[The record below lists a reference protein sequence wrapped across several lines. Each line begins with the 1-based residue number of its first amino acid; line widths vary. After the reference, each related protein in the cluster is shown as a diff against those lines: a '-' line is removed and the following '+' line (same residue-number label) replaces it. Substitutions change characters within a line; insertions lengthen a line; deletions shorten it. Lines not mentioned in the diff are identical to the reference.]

1 MTDEA
6 TESTDASA
14 TDHTDETAGNRKDPG
29 LTSSRRTFLGAMASA
44 GAIGAGLSA
53 SVGTGAAG
61 VPTPRLHTEGRWIRD
76 PAGNDVTLRGM
87 APADPGFYRQY
98 HPKSFEEVLEWATDT
113 DRGWHPNIVRLPCTQ
128 DSIDALGLETY
139 VTEVLRPAVDL
150 LAARDVYAL
159 VDFHLIRP
167 YTQDAT
173 ETYNEENDDD
183 LAPIDD
189 VMTTFWDRV
198 APEFAEDEHVLYELF
213 NEPTQPA
220 MYGDDAGAFQTWR
233 DAAQP
238 WVDLVREHAPETPI
252 IIGSP
257 RWTSVTH
264 MAPEYPFDGENLI
277 YAAHIYPD
285 NGPPADFDQ
294 WYGEPA
300 TEVPVVVTEFGWEPT
315 GGSVDQGTTSGWGEP
330 FREWVEGYENM
341 GWISWCFDDSWEPA
355 FFESPDAGANEP
367 WTLKDDADQMGG
379 YIKTWLEA
387 TKDQGIPESAIDDDV
402 APPVPSGLEVTRS
415 TEISVE
421 IAWNAVTDEG
431 EAGLSHY
438 NVYVDGERRGQVI
451 DGTAT
456 TVDGLEPAS
465 TYEVGVSAVDSA
477 GNESNQTTTVAE
489 TIATDA
495 GQSAFVEHELPGRI
509 QAEDFDEGGQGIAYY
524 DTGSTNE
531 AGADYRETGVDI
543 GTAVESGYNVGY
555 TETGEW
561 LEYTVTVESGGSYE
575 ATVRV
580 ANGADSGGDLRIEVD
595 RAEVA
600 TQNVW
605 PTGGWENFEE
615 IRVGEVD
622 LPAGEHVI
630 RIVVETSGW
639 NFDWIEFTGGDGGG
653 EDVTP
658 PTAPSNLSVTTTTP
672 SSAEIAWDAATDE
685 GGSGLDHYAVYV
697 DGSLDQQVP
706 AGTTSATIA
715 DLAAETAYEVGVS
728 AVDGAGN
735 ESETVTVDVTT
746 DAGDDTTP
754 PTVPGDLSVDGTTA
768 TSIDVAWSG
777 ASDGGTGVDAYAVYV
792 DGSRDQAV
800 EAGTTTATVEELDAA
815 TTYEVGVSAIDTAGN
830 ESATATVEAT
840 TDEADDGEDDDGDG
854 DDESP
859 ADALVVNDYDG
870 DPAWSSNRNDLGKW
884 CGAGSFQNGTAGGGA
899 VEDGA
904 LVLEYDNAGW
914 FVEQV
919 QQDVSDYSTVVLRV
933 SGANGGEES
942 EFLFDMG
949 GARDLLA
956 NLTDDSITT
965 SVTDVAIDMD
975 AAGID
980 PSGGGLS
987 IRLNFW
993 QGGASTLEIEEIRL
1007 E

>member
-1 MTDEA
+1 MTDDT
-6 TESTDASA
+6 TEPTHAST

-29 LTSSRRTFLGAMASA
+29 LTPSRRTFLGAMASA
-44 GAIGAGLSA
+44 GTIGAGLSV

-98 HPKSFEEVLEWATDT
+98 HPKSFEEVLESATDT
-113 DRGWHPNIVRLPCTQ
+113 DRGWYPNTVRLPCTQ

-173 ETYNEENDDD
+173 ETYNEENDEE
-183 LAPIDD
+183 LAPIND

-220 MYGDDAGAFQTWR
+220 MYGDDAGAFQAWR

-264 MAPEYPFDGENLI
+264 MAPEYPFEGENLI

-285 NGPPADFDQ
+285 NGAPADFDQ

-300 TEVPVVVTEFGWEPT
+300 ADVPVVVTEFGWDPA

-330 FREWVEGYENM
+330 FREWVEGYENV

-355 FFESPDAGANEP
+355 FFESPDSGANEP

-387 TKDQGIPESAIDDDV
+387 TKDRGIPESTIDDAI
-402 APPVPSGLEVTRS
+402 APPVPSGFEVTRL
-415 TEISVE
+415 TEIGVE

-456 TVDGLEPAS
+456 TVDGLQASS
-465 TYEVGVSAVDSA
+465 TYEIGVSAVDEA

-489 TIATDA
+489 TVATDA

-509 QAEDFDEGGQGIAYY
+509 QAEDFDEGGQGIAYH
-524 DTGSTNE
+524 DTGSANE
-531 AGADYRETGVDI
+531 AGADYRETSVDV

-561 LEYTVTVESGGSYE
+561 LEYTVTVESGSSYE

-580 ANGADSGGDLRIEVD
+580 ANGAESGGDLRIEVD

-605 PTGGWENFEE
+605 PTGGWGNFEE

-622 LPAGEHVI
+622 LPAGEHVV

-653 EDVTP
+653 GDVTP

-685 GGSGLDHYAVYV
+685 GGSGLDHYAISV

-706 AGTTSATIA
+706 VGTTSATIA
-715 DLAAETAYEVGVS
+715 DLAAETSYEIGVS
-728 AVDGAGN
+728 AVDAAGN
-735 ESETVTVDVTT
+735 ESATVTVEATT
-746 DAGDDTTP
+746 EGGDDTTP
-754 PTVPGDLSVDGTTA
+754 PTVPGDLSVES
-768 TSIDVAWSG
+768 TSESSIGVAWSA
-777 ASDGGTGVDAYAVYV
+777 ASDAGTGVDTYAVYV
-792 DGSRDQAV
+792 DGSLDHEVA
-800 EAGTTTATVEELDAA
+800 ADLTSATTDGLSAA
-815 TTYEVGVSAIDTAGN
+815 TTYEVGVSAIDAAGN
-830 ESATATVEAT
+830 ESATATVEAPSAK
-840 TDEADDGEDDDGDG
+840 ADDSEGDE
-854 DDESP
+854 DDEST

-870 DPAWSSNRNDLGKW
+870 DPAWADHRNDLGQW
-884 CGAGSFQNGTAGGGA
+884 CGAGSFENDSGD

-904 LVLEYDNAGW
+904 LVFEYDNAGW

-919 QQDVSDYSTVVLRV
+919 AQDVSDYSTVVLRV
-933 SGANGGEES
+933 RGESGGEES
-942 EFLFDMG
+942 DLRFDMG

-956 NLTDDSITT
+956 NLTDDSIGTDF
-965 SVTDVAIDMD
+965 TDVAIDM
-975 AAGID
+975 ASAGID
-980 PSGGGLS
+980 PSTGGLS
-987 IRLNFW
+987 IGLNFW
-993 QGGASTLEIEEIRL
+993 QGGASTLEIDEIRL